1 MQCTPTLISSASGHL
16 GCRKAWASPHLP
28 NHTSQAS
35 VFSVVTRRGHSEAVR
50 TFLPASVS
58 CVQMFSGQLKARES
72 EGPTHLSATSL
83 CPDHSKQLLIPGS
96 LALPTSFP
104 LHLTSPASL
113 LDPAHQPLPLH
124 CSIMQI
130 SKPLNEHRNKMVKGR
145 KSYNMALSFNFLI
158 SCPSW
163 NKFAFPGPELNLPT
177 FHLWK
182 TYAKKAHWFGPLQL
196 KAKMWAIW
204 GNLDFSI

>member
-1 MQCTPTLISSASGHL
+1 
-16 GCRKAWASPHLP
+16 
-28 NHTSQAS
+28 
-35 VFSVVTRRGHSEAVR
+35 
-50 TFLPASVS
+50 
-58 CVQMFSGQLKARES
+58 MFSGQLKARES

-204 GNLDFSI
+204 GNLDFSISESKFRLHVLKCVTRNTGKISSGLASADVHLSKHLAELT